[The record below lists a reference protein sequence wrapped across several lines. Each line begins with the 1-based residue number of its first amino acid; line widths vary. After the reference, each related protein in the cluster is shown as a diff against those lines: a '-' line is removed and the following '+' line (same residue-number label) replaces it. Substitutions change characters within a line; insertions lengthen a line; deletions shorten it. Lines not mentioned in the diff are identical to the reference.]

1 MTNTTTT
8 PPSGVVPAAPT
19 RLGDPVNRIDG
30 VAKVKGAARYSI
42 DCVWPD
48 MLHGYVIT
56 STVAAGTVS
65 AMATS
70 AAENAPGVVA
80 VYTPFN
86 SLGIRPLPAATKPDG
101 VNYAPLA
108 DNRIHHWGQVIG
120 LVVAESFEQARDA
133 APLVVI
139 QYDPDPAKTTLEAH
153 ADDTFVPDHI
163 ETGEAA
169 NVQFVANDGGTI
181 DAAVADSD
189 VVVRATYT
197 TPAQNHAAMEPHG
210 ALAWWDEAGGLH
222 IRTGHQAIPW
232 LVRELAATFAV
243 EPDSIDVNSTFVG
256 GGFGGKTCVGVEAK
270 LSCAA
275 ARVLKRPVRTVLT
288 REQVFT
294 ATAIRSMTRQ
304 KMTLGARRDGTIVVV
319 RHSSLAAEAEIVSDL
334 LVAPGHLSSRMAYAT
349 ENMEIRQ
356 LAVTRNLPRT
366 GHMRGPAEVPGFF
379 ALETAMDELAVTLD
393 IDPVQLRLHN
403 DTSEFPG
410 SRVPWTS
417 KHLAEC
423 LIQGADRFGWTQR
436 PSRPLTRL
444 VSDEWVGLGV
454 ATTAYRAFR
463 LMPADA
469 EVGVRADGA
478 ITVASSAVDLGT
490 GMGTVL
496 AMAAADGMEV
506 PISRVAVQYGDSG
519 LPEGGAAIGST
530 GASSVG
536 LAVHLATRELR
547 HRLLER
553 AVCDPSSPLYGYP
566 RYEVMWA
573 DGAFQHRRTRLSVT
587 DLLTALGEPEIVARG
602 RAQSQPSLEPSHA
615 HWSFG
620 AQFAEVRVN
629 RWTREPRVS
638 RMLGV
643 MDIGRVINRKTA
655 VSQIT
660 GGMIW
665 GLSTALLEGLVFDR
679 DGMLTNG
686 SFADY
691 LIPVNA
697 DVEDVDAVLLDRPDF
712 EHNEIGARGAGEISA
727 VGMSAAIG
735 NAVFN
740 AVGVR
745 VRDLPITLEKLS
757 IEDVNYTP

>member
-1 MTNTTTT
+1 MTDTLVT
-8 PPSGVVPAAPT
+8 PIRGVVPAAPT
-19 RLGDPVNRIDG
+19 RLGDPVNRVDG
-30 VAKVKGAARYSI
+30 PAKVSGAARYSG
-42 DCVWPD
+42 DCVMPD
-48 MLHGYVIT
+48 MLHGYAIT
-56 STVAAGTVS
+56 STVAAGSVS

-70 AAENAPGVVA
+70 AAESAPGVVA

-86 SLGIRPLPAATKPDG
+86 PLGIRPLPASTKPDG
-101 VNYAPLA
+101 VRYAPLA
-108 DNRIHHWGQVIG
+108 DNRVHHWGQVVG

-133 APLVVI
+133 ALLISV
-139 QYDPDPAKTTLEAH
+139 QYDPQPAKTTLEAQV
-153 ADDTFVPDHI
+153 DDTFVPDRI

-169 NVQFVANDGGTI
+169 DVQFLARDGGTI
-181 DAAVADSD
+181 DGAVADSD
-189 VVVRATYT
+189 IVVRGTYT

-210 ALAWWDEAGGLH
+210 ALAWWDQAGGLH
-222 IRTGHQAIPW
+222 IRIGHQAIPW
-232 LVRELAATFAV
+232 LVGELGATFAV
-243 EPDSIDVNSTFVG
+243 EPCSIDVNSVFVG
-256 GGFGGKTCVGVEAK
+256 GGFGGKVCVGVEAK
-270 LSCAA
+270 LACAA
-275 ARVLKRPVRTVLT
+275 ARLLQRPVRTVLT

-304 KMTLGARRDGTIVVV
+304 EMTLGARRDGTIVVV
-319 RHSSLAAEAEIVSDL
+319 QHSSLSAEAEIVSDL

-393 IDPVQLRLHN
+393 IDPVQLRLFN
-403 DTSEFPG
+403 NTVEFPG

-423 LIQGADRFGWTQR
+423 LVQGAERFGWAQR

-444 VSDEWVGLGV
+444 VGDDWIGLGV

-478 ITVASSAVDLGT
+478 ITVASSAVDIGT

-506 PISRVAVQYGDSG
+506 PVSRVAVQYGDSA
-519 LPEGGAAIGST
+519 LPAGGAAIGST

-547 HRLLER
+547 HLLLER
-553 AVCDPSSPLYGYP
+553 AVCEPASPLHGYP
-566 RYEVMWA
+566 RDEVTWA
-573 DGAFQHRRTRLSVT
+573 DGAFQHGRTTVSIA
-587 DLLTALGEPEIVARG
+587 DLLAALDETEVVVRG
-602 RAQSQPSLEPSHA
+602 RAQPQPSLEPSHA

-655 VSQIT
+655 LSQIT

-665 GLSTALLEGLVFDR
+665 GLSTALLEGLEFDR

-745 VRDLPITLEKLS
+745 VRDLPITLEKLTT
-757 IEDVNYTP
+757 ER